1 MREQFNNELV
11 KLRDSF
17 VEMIENTIK
26 NYYQSYDFI
35 HHGGEEPLTNIHRI
49 KEEIYR
55 SGSTIENHCNLLI
68 AKQQPVANDLKKIMM
83 ILESLQDIK
92 RICDYSVHI
101 AMLRGEINMDDRI
114 LRHLE
119 AFNVI
124 IKQMLSLLKG
134 GLKDHNTNVCIE
146 VSDLDSKIDDL
157 YNKMQSEPFEL
168 SDVDI
173 QLARY
178 EIIMTKA
185 SRFYERIGDHIVN
198 ICDKMRQYT

>member
-11 KLRDSF
+11 KLRDSYS
-17 VEMIENTIK
+17 EMVENTVK

-35 HHGGEEPLTNIHRI
+35 RYGGEERLTNMHQL

-55 SGSTIENHCNLLI
+55 SGSIIEDHCNLLI
-68 AKQQPVANDLKKIMM
+68 AKQQPVASDLKKIMM

-124 IKQMLSLLKG
+124 IKQMLSLLKS
-134 GLKDHNTNVCIE
+134 GLKDHYTNVCIE

-168 SDVDI
+168 SDIDI